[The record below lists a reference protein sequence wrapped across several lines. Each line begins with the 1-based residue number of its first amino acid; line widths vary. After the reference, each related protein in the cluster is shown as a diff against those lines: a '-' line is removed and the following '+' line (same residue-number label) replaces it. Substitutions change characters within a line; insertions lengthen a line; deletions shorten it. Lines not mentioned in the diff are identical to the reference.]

1 MKKIALLLVLCLTIS
16 VSAQRRKKG
25 QKLSIEQKTEL
36 AVKRMAVHLDLTERQ
51 QNRIRPMLS
60 EKIIK
65 RQEFRKNRKKNKTRI
80 SDEKRYELKMKKLD
94 NRLAFNSEMKR
105 ILSDDQYEKFRKHSD
120 KKLRKLKK
128 KMKKRRKKRIND
140 RI

>member
-105 ILSDDQYEKFRKHSD
+105 ILSNDQYEKFRK
-120 KKLRKLKK
+120 LKR
-128 KMKKRRKKRIND
+128 KMKKRRKKRVHD